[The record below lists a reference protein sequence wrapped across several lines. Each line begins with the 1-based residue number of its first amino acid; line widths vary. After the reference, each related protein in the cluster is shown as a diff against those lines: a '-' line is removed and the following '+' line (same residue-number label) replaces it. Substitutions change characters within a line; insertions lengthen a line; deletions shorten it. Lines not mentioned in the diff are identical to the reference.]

1 MLEMGFLGPE
11 LTLGISTSTRPALC
25 LGSLSVNTT
34 ITIESH
40 TKIERG
46 ETLSEGPRLSSVEVS
61 KGDFF
66 MNWFVYILR
75 CCDNSLYVGITNDV
89 KKRLETHNSG
99 KGSKYI
105 RSKLPVKLVYQ
116 EEYPDKSTAR
126 LREIQLKKWTKHK
139 KELLVVGKL
148 F

>member
-1 MLEMGFLGPE
+1 M
-11 LTLGISTSTRPALC
+11 S
-25 LGSLSVNTT
+25 
-34 ITIESH
+34 
-40 TKIERG
+40 
-46 ETLSEGPRLSSVEVS
+46 
-61 KGDFF
+61 
-66 MNWFVYILR
+66 WFVYILR
-75 CCDNSLYVGITNDV
+75 CRDKSLYAGITNDV
-89 KKRLETHNSG
+89 MKRLLLHNSG

-139 KELLVVGKL
+139 KELLVAGKL